1 MDEREQEQEPN
12 TPAGIRRADF
22 LKWAG
27 LLGLTPALV
36 EALLQRQDVAY
47 AAETSQAAAATTSTF
62 TPVRPPATPLAVRA
76 PYLSTWQ
83 FGDNLAGDWPKF
95 WNGAVK
101 AIAGIVRVDGTPYVF
116 CGNPGNNGAP
126 IAPPMTQKN
135 LTVTPT
141 QSIYTFTDPGNK
153 ITLTV
158 TFLSPVEATD
168 LRRLS
173 MPLSYISAQVQS
185 ADGAPHGVSLYLDI
199 TGEWAHP
206 NPGALINWG
215 RQQTATTRGSLTA
228 LTVTAT
234 NPTILA
240 EKSDDNNLYT
250 DYPSWGI
257 ATLAAQ
263 NAPNLTFQIAADT
276 VARSNGATMGR
287 LDNTIDT
294 DMPRAIDD
302 RYPVLAF
309 NSDFGTVGS
318 QPTSPFTL
326 IIGHIREPAVAYL
339 GRPLLPL
346 WRSYWPRWQSMVSF
360 AFDDAAPAR
369 RRANALDAKIKS
381 DAMAAGQATGGTTT
395 GTNYYALCALAL
407 RQAFGGTELVQS
419 PTGTPWIYLKEI
431 SSDGNVS
438 TVDVT
443 YPGCPA
449 FLYMNPRLMKPLLD
463 PIIVNCETPVSRG
476 GWPKKFAIHD
486 IGSHYPDATG
496 HPDGDEE
503 DMPVEESA
511 NMLIMTASYLL
522 RVSRS
527 EASAY
532 ATQHYKILRQ
542 WATYL
547 TSDNGSGSGNSNA
560 LDPLFQNQTDDF
572 SGFIGHSV
580 NLALKGILGVGAM
593 SVIAGFA
600 GQTTDQQTY
609 GALARQYIQQWADM
623 AQDPSQAHLMLTYT
637 EGAQGG
643 NGATNGAGTWS
654 LKYNAYPDKLLG
666 LNLLSGLKPN
676 PAGGD
681 PNDEPVLQ
689 EEAAWYKTQEDTYGI
704 ALDSRHTVAPGNQ
717 GTYTK
722 GDWELWTAAST
733 DDATLRGD
741 IVRLLYAFL
750 NNTPSR
756 VPFTDFYNQHT
767 AQQAGFQAR
776 PVVGA
781 MFAILTLTAGTVSG
795 PVAPT
800 PSADKVGRTARR

>member
-1 MDEREQEQEPN
+1 MDEQEQEQP
-12 TPAGIRRADF
+12 TASAGVRRSDF

-27 LLGLTPALV
+27 VLGLSPALA
-36 EALLQRQDVAY
+36 ETLLQRQEAAY
-47 AAETSQAAAATTSTF
+47 ADTRGAAASTSTF
-62 TPVRPPATPLAVRA
+62 TPVRPPAVPLVVRA
-76 PYLSTWQ
+76 PYVSVWQ
-83 FGDNLAGDWPKF
+83 FGDNLAGQWPTF
-95 WNGAVK
+95 WNGVIK
-101 AIAGIVRVDGTPYVF
+101 GLAGIIRVDGTPYVF
-116 CGNPGNNGAP
+116 MGDPRVNNVP
-126 IAPPMTQKN
+126 IAPPVTQIN

-141 QSIYTFTDPGNK
+141 QSIYTQQAGGV
-153 ITLTV
+153 TLTL
-158 TFLSPVEATD
+158 TFLSPVEAND
-168 LRRLS
+168 MRRLS
-173 MPLSYISAQVQS
+173 MPLSYIFAQVQS
-185 ADGAPHGVSLYLDI
+185 NDGAPHQVSLYVDI

-206 NPGALINWG
+206 NPGALVNWG
-215 RQQTATTRGSLTA
+215 RQQAATTRGSLTA
-228 LTVTAT
+228 LTVTAA
-234 NPTILA
+234 NPTVLA
-240 EKSDDNNLYT
+240 EKYDNGTLYS
-250 DYPSWGI
+250 DYPSWGV

-263 NAPNLTFQIAADT
+263 NAPNVTFQIAADT
-276 VARSNGATMGR
+276 VARSTAASQGR

-294 DMPRAIDD
+294 DMPRAIND

-309 NSDFGTVGS
+309 NSDLGTVGA
-318 QPTSPFTL
+318 QPSSPFSL
-326 IIGHIREPAVAYL
+326 VVGQIRDPAVNYL

-346 WRSYWPRWQSMVSF
+346 WRTYWPRWQSMVSF
-360 AFDDAAPAR
+360 ALDDAASAR
-369 RRANALDAKIKS
+369 SRANTLDTKIKS
-381 DAMAAGQATGGTTT
+381 DAVNAGGTD
-395 GTNYYALCALAL
+395 YYALCALAL

-419 PTGTPWIYLKEI
+419 PSGTPWLYLKEI

-438 TVDVT
+438 TVDVV

-449 FLYMNPRLMKPLLD
+449 LLYMNPRLMKPLLD
-463 PIIVNCETPVSRG
+463 PIITNCETPVSRG

-496 HPDGDEE
+496 HPDGNEE

-511 NMLIMTASYLL
+511 NMLIMTAAYML
-522 RVSRS
+522 RVSQS

-532 ATQHYKILRQ
+532 ATQHYAILKQ
-542 WATYL
+542 WGVYL
-547 TSDNGSGSGNSNA
+547 TSDNGAGQGHSNA

-609 GALARQYIQQWADM
+609 SGLAKSYIQQWADM
-623 AQDPSQAHLMLTYT
+623 GQDPNNPHLMLQYT
-637 EGAQGG
+637 EPAQGG
-643 NGATNGAGTWS
+643 NAATNGAGTWS

-666 LNLLSGLKPN
+666 LNLLAGLKPN

-681 PNDEPVLQ
+681 PNDEPVLT

-704 ALDSRHTVAPGNQ
+704 ALDSRHVAGSSQ
-717 GTYTK
+717 GVYTK

-733 DDATLRGD
+733 EDATLRAD
-741 IVRLLYAFL
+741 IIRLLYAFL
-750 NNTPSR
+750 NNSPSR

-781 MFAILTLTAGTVSG
+781 MFAILTLTAGTLSG
-795 PVAPT
+795 PVSST
-800 PSADKVGRTARR
+800 SSAVKTTSSARR

>member
-1 MDEREQEQEPN
+1 MDEQEQEQP
-12 TPAGIRRADF
+12 TASAGVRRSDF

-27 LLGLTPALV
+27 VLGLSPALA
-36 EALLQRQDVAY
+36 ETLLQRQDRAY
-47 AAETSQAAAATTSTF
+47 AAGTDTPVAASTSTF
-62 TPVRPPATPLAVRA
+62 TPVRPPAVPLVVRA
-76 PYLSTWQ
+76 PYVSVWQ
-83 FGDNLAGDWPKF
+83 FGDNLAGQWPTF
-95 WNGAVK
+95 WNGVIK
-101 AIAGIVRVDGTPYVF
+101 GLAGIIRVDGAPYVF
-116 CGNPGNNGAP
+116 MGDPRVNNVP
-126 IAPPMTQKN
+126 IAPPVTQTN

-141 QSIYTFTDPGNK
+141 QSIYTQQAGSV
-153 ITLTV
+153 TLTL
-158 TFLSPVEATD
+158 TFLSPVEAND

-173 MPLSYISAQVQS
+173 MPLSYIFARVQS
-185 ADGAPHGVSLYLDI
+185 NDGAPHQVSLYVDI

-206 NPGALINWG
+206 NPGALIDWG
-215 RQQTATTRGSLTA
+215 RQQAATTRGSLTA

-240 EKSDDNNLYT
+240 EKYDNGNLYS
-250 DYPSWGI
+250 DYPSWGV

-263 NAPNLTFQIAADT
+263 NAPNVTFQIAADT
-276 VARSNGATMGR
+276 VARSAAASQGR

-294 DMPRAIDD
+294 DMPRAIND

-309 NSDFGTVGS
+309 NSDLGTVGA
-318 QPTSPFTL
+318 QPSSPFSL
-326 IIGHIREPAVAYL
+326 VVGQIRDPAVNYL
-339 GRPLLPL
+339 GQPLLPL
-346 WRSYWPRWQSMVSF
+346 WRTYWPRWQSMVSF
-360 AFDDAAPAR
+360 ALDDAVSAR
-369 RRANALDAKIKS
+369 TRADALDAKIKS
-381 DAMAAGQATGGTTT
+381 DAVSAGGTD
-395 GTNYYALCALAL
+395 YYALCALAL

-419 PTGTPWIYLKEI
+419 PSGTPWLYLKEI

-438 TVDVT
+438 TVDVV

-449 FLYMNPRLMKPLLD
+449 LLYMNPRLMKPLLD
-463 PIIVNCETPVSRG
+463 PIITNCETPVNRG

-496 HPDGDEE
+496 HPDGNEE

-511 NMLIMTASYLL
+511 NMLIMTAAYML
-522 RVSRS
+522 RVSQS

-532 ATQHYKILRQ
+532 ATQHYAILKQ

-547 TSDNGSGSGNSNA
+547 TSDNGAGQGHSNA

-609 GALARQYIQQWADM
+609 SGLAKSYIQQWADM
-623 AQDPSQAHLMLTYT
+623 GQDPSQAHLMLQYT
-637 EGAQGG
+637 EPAEGG
-643 NGATNGAGTWS
+643 NAATNGAGTWS

-666 LNLLSGLKPN
+666 LNLLAGLKPN

-681 PNDEPVLQ
+681 PNDEPVLT

-704 ALDSRHTVAPGNQ
+704 ALDSRHTTAPGNK

-733 DDATLRGD
+733 EDATLRAD
-741 IVRLLYAFL
+741 IIRLLYAFL
-750 NNTPSR
+750 NNSPSR

-776 PVVGA
+776 PVIGG
-781 MFAILTLTAGTVSG
+781 MFAILTLTAGTLS
-795 PVAPT
+795 
-800 PSADKVGRTARR
+800 SAVKTTSSARR